1 MLTQE
6 EDNELEKILDSHLSG
21 FDKNYENGLN
31 PDFCQLLDNT
41 KLFYGY
47 KSYEMIQSFRIRG
60 VDLSDILILN
70 LTYQVSTGKQTY
82 EQNETQI
89 IGFTKLKKD
98 YGQLLISPESIE
110 DKIRDWFEKSDIDFK
125 DFPKFSSRYLFQ
137 ADDRNKAESFATA
150 NRLQLIEQQPNII
163 IEVKNNLLIAK
174 YPRNINSDDFNAMT
188 SFLKNLDK

>member
-6 EDNELEKILDSHLSG
+6 EDNELEKIIDSQLSG
-21 FDKNYENGLN
+21 FDKNYENDLN

-41 KLFYGY
+41 KLFEGY
-47 KSYEMIQSFRIRG
+47 KSYEMIKSFRIRG

-70 LTYQVSTGKQTY
+70 LTYQVSSGKQTY
-82 EQNETQI
+82 EQSETQI
-89 IGFTKLKKD
+89 IGFTKLKKN

-137 ADDRNKAESFATA
+137 ADDRNKAESFATT

-163 IEVKNNLLIAK
+163 IEVRNNLLIAK

-188 SFLKNLDK
+188 LFLKNLDK

>member
-6 EDNELEKILDSHLSG
+6 EDNELEKIIDSHLSG
-21 FDKNYENGLN
+21 FDKNYENSLN

-137 ADDRNKAESFATA
+137 ADDRNKAESFATT

-188 SFLKNLDK
+188 LFLKNLDK

>member
-21 FDKNYENGLN
+21 FDKNYENSLN

-41 KLFYGY
+41 KLFEGY
-47 KSYEMIQSFRIRG
+47 KSYEMIKSFRIRG

-82 EQNETQI
+82 EQSETQI

-137 ADDRNKAESFATA
+137 ADDRNKAESFATT

-188 SFLKNLDK
+188 LFLKNLDK

>member
-137 ADDRNKAESFATA
+137 ADDRNKAESFATT

-188 SFLKNLDK
+188 LFLKNLDK